1 MTPRET
7 AGPGRSRGRDEGEP
21 TAAEGLAGWFAGRLP
36 DDWFEGSPEVTVDR
50 EEVLVVGRVGAPEVE
65 GAAEEAELGRLS
77 RFRETTREERMRIA
91 REAERRFGR
100 TVSWGAEAGSTRV
113 LFTTLSVPVMTRL
126 RQPERQ
132 VLDTLVESGVA
143 RSRADA
149 LAWCVKLVGRNADAW
164 LGELREA
171 LTEVQRLRSQGPDA

>member
-1 MTPRET
+1 MTRRDGGGRRAREEQDGT
-7 AGPGRSRGRDEGEP
+7 TTEAV
-21 TAAEGLAGWFAGRLP
+21 AAWFAGRLP
-36 DDWFEGSPEVTVDR
+36 DDWFEAAVEVTVDR
-50 EEVLVVGRVGAPEVE
+50 EEVLVVGRVPAPDTPE
-65 GAAEEAELGRLS
+65 GGDAREAELGRLS
-77 RFRETTREERMRIA
+77 RFRETTREQRIRIA

-113 LFTTLSVPVMTRL
+113 LFTTLSVPAMTRL

-132 VLDTLVESGVA
+132 VLDTLVEAGVA

-171 LTEVQRLRSQGPDA
+171 LTEVQRLRAEGPDA